1 MKQLFCFFKTYDLK
15 TDEIELRL
23 YQTSEGEPEKGWVPA
38 YRFDICNP
46 RGVEMGFCDLR
57 VGYNENIYYAGNI
70 GYVVYEEFRGH
81 HYAAKACLLLFELAR
96 KHGMKELII
105 TCNPDNIASAKTC
118 EHVGGELLETVELP
132 LDNSMRIEK
141 GETYKRIYRVRIGK

>member
-1 MKQLFCFFKTYDLK
+1 MRRRQFVFLKTYDLK

-23 YQTSEGEPEKGWVPA
+23 ERTADGDEEKKWVPS
-38 YRFDICNP
+38 YKFDICSP
-46 RGVEMGFCDLR
+46 KGTKMGFCDLR

-70 GYVVYEEFRGH
+70 GYTIHEEFRGH
-81 HYAAKACLLLFELAR
+81 HYAAKACFLLFELAR

-118 EHVGGELLETVELP
+118 ERVGGELLETVELP
-132 LDNSMRIEK
+132 MDNPMRVED
-141 GETYKRIYRVRIGK
+141 GETHKRIYRVKLI